1 MDVMGILDRFRRKKE
16 QVTEPMTKTVR
27 EPVKGKPSLLRQLCG
42 EDIALYEEMARL
54 MYLDP
59 RDKGTYEEAMKKA
72 EEAEKKGNNRE
83 AKRNYRHAGALA
95 LYEKNPEGVVL
106 ALSKLGEYDRI
117 MEVPEKAIEK
127 AHEHYLDPVEGL
139 KTKDDKGKK

>member
-1 MDVMGILDRFRRKKE
+1 MGFLDRFRRKKK
-16 QVTEPMTKTVR
+16 TEVSGKIIELVR
-27 EPVKGKPSLLRQLCG
+27 EPVKGEPSLLRRLCG
-42 EDIALYEEMARL
+42 EDVSLYENMSRL

-95 LYEKNPEGVVL
+95 LYEKNPGGVVL
-106 ALSKLGEYDRI
+106 ALSKLEEYDRI